1 MPDQPAIVIVASLD
15 TKAAEAR
22 LIAEQ
27 LEAAGEQVLTID
39 FGTFDAS
46 GMAPDIS
53 AAQVCAAAGAD
64 ILLLRAA
71 ADRGRVLDAMCR
83 GVAAIVRR
91 LHADKKI
98 AGVIG
103 FGGSGGTLVGSAAMR
118 ALPFGFPKLLVSTI
132 ASGDVRAYVDISDIC
147 MLNSVVDFVGIN
159 PISETVLRNAASAIA
174 GMVRARRQQ
183 PPSTGKSASLI
194 AATMFGVTTPLVE
207 KCRRLL
213 EPAGH
218 TVVAFHATGTGGRSM
233 DSLIADGL
241 FRAVLDLTP
250 TEWADEVVGGT
261 LSAGPTRME
270 AAARA
275 GIPQVIAPGALD
287 MVNFGGAGGLPARF
301 QGRRIHRHD
310 ENMTLMRTTVE
321 ENTEI
326 GRRVMEKLNASTG
339 PVAILFP
346 CKGISAIDIA
356 GNPFYDADADA
367 ALLAAFRA
375 NAAAHVEIQE
385 LDLHINDD
393 AFADAC
399 CRKLLSFL
407 RSS

>member
-1 MPDQPAIVIVASLD
+1 MPDVPAIVIVASLD

-22 LIAEQ
+22 LIAER
-27 LEAAGEQVLTID
+27 LRAAGERVLTID
-39 FGTFDAS
+39 FGTFDPP
-46 GMAPDIS
+46 GMPPDIS
-53 AAQVCAAAGAD
+53 AAQVCAAAGAE
-64 ILLLRAA
+64 LSQLRAA
-71 ADRGRVLDAMCR
+71 GNRGRVLDAMCR
-83 GVAAIVRR
+83 GIATIVRR
-91 LHADKKI
+91 LHAEKSI
-98 AGVIG
+98 AGIIG

-132 ASGDVRAYVDISDIC
+132 ASGDVRSYVDICDIC
-147 MLNSVVDFVGIN
+147 MMNSVVDFVGVN
-159 PISETVLRNAASAIA
+159 PIGEMVLGNAASAVA

-183 PPSTGKSASLI
+183 LPATGKAASLI

-218 TVVAFHATGTGGRSM
+218 TVVAFHSTGTGGRSM

-261 LSAGPTRME
+261 LSAGPARME

-301 QGRRIHRHD
+301 HGRRIHRHD
-310 ENMTLMRTTVE
+310 ENMTLMRTTAE

-326 GRRVMEKLNASTG
+326 ARRIMEKLNASTA

-346 CKGISAIDIA
+346 RKGISAIDIA
-356 GNPFYDADADA
+356 GNPFFDAAADA

-375 NAAAHVEIQE
+375 HATPHIEIQE

-393 AFADAC
+393 AFAEAC

-407 RSS
+407 QTS